1 LHGNTTPEK
10 GKEVFTHGKRLISP
24 TRCGNL
30 PTKRWYFTSKM
41 LGFNQPYLGKLPI
54 EFGMLPAICVI
65 LPAKQGKA
73 TEKIPKRKI

>member
-1 LHGNTTPEK
+1 MWELTNEK
-10 GKEVFTHGKRLISP
+10 VVLD
-24 TRCGNL
+24 
-30 PTKRWYFTSKM
+30 FTSKM
-41 LGFNQPYLGKLPI
+41 LGFNQPYLGKLPT